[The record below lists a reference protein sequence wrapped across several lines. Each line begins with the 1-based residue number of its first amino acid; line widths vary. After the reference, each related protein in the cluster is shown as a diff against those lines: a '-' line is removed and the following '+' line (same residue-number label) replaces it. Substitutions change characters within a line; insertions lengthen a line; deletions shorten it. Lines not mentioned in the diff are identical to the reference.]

1 MNITTEPMDNSSFPG
16 LNNSG
21 PSQGNGPP
29 PGFMVP
35 GPPPPSSYHEVTVQ
49 IWTYVP
55 PIIMCIGT
63 VGNLLTIIVIFRQ
76 IFRIS
81 STSLFL
87 LCLAFSDLLV
97 LYTAPLR
104 QWIMHNKAWEHRD
117 IRLNSEGSCRAHTF
131 LTYTSIQFS
140 SWLLV
145 AVTFE
150 RVLSVML
157 PHRIKT
163 ISTVKVAAVI
173 IVSIAAFLVL
183 LNGHFLFGIGY
194 GYVEEQSRQVGRD
207 IYHACWPK
215 TSSYKAF
222 HDDALPWID
231 FLVAFAIPFIILTT
245 CNIIII
251 VKLASTRKHRRQ
263 MSVGSHLKAIERDNK
278 VVTML
283 LVCLCIVFFICLAPV
298 SIYFI
303 GQSYWIDEITSR
315 PVTSPM
321 VDPIQFQKDFTGIRK
336 DMDYLMLWHAVV
348 NCFGYLNATC
358 NFIFYVISGS
368 KFRREIF
375 ALFCCRRPGRE
386 SVFGR
391 SASDRSTATT
401 RATTVSTIKPER
413 LNRTGSEEKAVP
425 ELARA
430 SVVSA
435 TTPAI
440 VMSKHNAT
448 DHVDET
454 SKESIALESV
464 SHTSIDVAVGG
475 KSNGS
480 AWPGMESGPTKESD
494 LLRDNVDRDND
505 IANGVPNPSFDSLEA
520 NDLIP

>member
-1 MNITTEPMDNSSFPG
+1 MNTTTEPAGNVSFPG
-16 LNNSG
+16 GNSSG
-21 PSQGNGPP
+21 LPSGNGSPA
-29 PGFMVP
+29 GFFVP
-35 GPPPPSSYHEVTVQ
+35 GPPAPGYYHKVTVD

-55 PIIMCIGT
+55 PIIISVGT
-63 VGNLLTIIVIFRQ
+63 VGNILTIIVILRQ

-97 LYTAPLR
+97 LYTATLR
-104 QWIMHNKAWEHRD
+104 QWILHNKAWEQKD
-117 IRLNSEGSCRAHTF
+117 IRMNSEGSCRAHTF
-131 LTYTSIQFS
+131 LTYVSIQFS

-145 AVTFE
+145 AVTIE
-150 RVLSVML
+150 RVISVIL
-157 PHRIKT
+157 PHRIKV
-163 ISTVKVAAVI
+163 ISTVKAAVI
-173 IVSIAAFLVL
+173 SIVSIAVFLVL
-183 LNGHFLFGIGY
+183 LNGHFLFGIGH
-194 GYVEEQSRQVGRD
+194 GYVEEQSRQVGRAV
-207 IYHACWPK
+207 YHKCWPK

-222 HDDALPWID
+222 YDDALPWID

-283 LVCLCIVFFICLAPV
+283 LVCLCVVFFICLAPV

-303 GQSYWIDEITSR
+303 GQPYWIDEITSR

-321 VDPIQFQKDFTGIRK
+321 VDPIQFLKDATDIRA
-336 DMDYLMLWHAVV
+336 DMEFLMFWHAIV

-386 SVFGR
+386 SVFGSR
-391 SASDRSTATT
+391 ASSRSTAITQT
-401 RATTVSTIKPER
+401 ATSTIKPKR
-413 LNRTGSEEKAVP
+413 LNQSPSEDKAVS
-425 ELARA
+425 ELTRS

-440 VMSKHNAT
+440 VLSKHDVISHA
-448 DHVDET
+448 DEST
-454 SKESIALESV
+454 KESMALTSV
-464 SHTSIDVAVGG
+464 SHSNIDIMV
-475 KSNGS
+475 NGNPDGS
-480 AWPGMESGPTKESD
+480 MQSLVESEPTKD
-494 LLRDNVDRDND
+494 LDITLQSGDNLDHCHE
-505 IANGVPNPSFDSLEA
+505 NGVANPSFNFGGE
-520 NDLIP
+520 